1 MSRKPFLRLVAR
13 WALLVL
19 AISSELAH
27 AQTAIAP
34 FALDGETE
42 GTSESQRPRTVAR
55 RVRPRQNSARPTI
68 IDDPQ
73 VRRAGQITTTQ
84 WQLPAMTDEGPS
96 QAEQIETPRSE
107 LQGRPRYYDPAT
119 CDVDPRTRQ
128 PKGRVWKFK
137 SFVMALPLEV
147 GGTFGV
153 PPGCQTRCEIE
164 RKFGPPVHLIHASTY
179 YTMVDYPREGVRFY
193 YDKESR
199 TIGYSTFSPSLPG
212 RGYVG
217 PTSVQIVDSDP
228 EPPGASALRAVPLRR

>member
-1 MSRKPFLRLVAR
+1 LLRLIAP

-27 AQTAIAP
+27 GQTAIEAFP
-34 FALDGETE
+34 LDENAAGATK
-42 GTSESQRPRTVAR
+42 SQRPTTVVR
-55 RVRPRQNSARPTI
+55 RVRPRQNSPRPTI
-68 IDDPQ
+68 IDDRQ

-84 WQLPAMTDEGPS
+84 WQLPEMLDAGPP
-96 QAEQIETPRSE
+96 QPEQIEAPRSE
-107 LQGRPRYYDPAT
+107 VQGRPRSYDPAT
-119 CDVDPRTRQ
+119 CDVDPRARQ
-128 PKGRVWKFK
+128 PKGRIWTFR

-153 PPGCQTRCEIE
+153 PPGCLTRCDVE

-179 YTMVDYPREGVRFY
+179 FTMVDYPREGVRFY

-228 EPPGASALRAVPLRR
+228 ASGPPAASAMRAVPIHR